1 MEIFEKTYLV
11 AKETELWDRLNKA
24 IEEYGQRDQYTMS
37 IRARWVS
44 YYETCKHFFP
54 EYRPTATPGG

>member
-11 AKETELWDRLNKA
+11 AKETEWWDRLNKA
-24 IEEYGQRDQYTMS
+24 IEEYGQTDPYTMS

-54 EYRPTATPGG
+54 EYRPTATLDG

>member
-11 AKETELWDRLNKA
+11 AKETEWWDRLNKA
-24 IEEYGQRDQYTMS
+24 IEEYGHTDSYTMT

-54 EYRPTATPGG
+54 EYRAIPTLDG

>member
-1 MEIFEKTYLV
+1 MENVEKAYFV
-11 AKETELWDRLNKA
+11 AKETELWDKLQKA
-24 IEEYGQRDQYTMS
+24 IYECGATSQYANI

-54 EYRPTATPGG
+54 EYRPTATHGG